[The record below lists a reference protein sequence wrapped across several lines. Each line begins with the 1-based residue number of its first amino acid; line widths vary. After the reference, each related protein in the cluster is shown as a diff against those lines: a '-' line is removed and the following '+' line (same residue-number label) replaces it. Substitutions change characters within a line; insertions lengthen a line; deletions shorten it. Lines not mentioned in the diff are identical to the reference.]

1 MATAL
6 PREGLIRETA
16 EQAVF
21 IGPTKQRLRLKKIE
35 RPTWRRHPQYM
46 SGSSNA
52 VPRKFINGGTCLKR
66 SLRSR
71 AALIAL
77 GVLFVAPGFGGKVQ
91 SWPGRD
97 ADFSY
102 YHTYSWLPVRV
113 LTKSGVLENDDVAAP
128 LIRQA
133 VNRQLSQT
141 GLTEVAQGGD
151 LEVSAAA
158 LTASIPQVEA
168 VIIPS
173 GAASLD
179 YYEPIATIGRYNK
192 EGTLVVNLIIAGTK
206 KSAWLGMAKESID
219 NKPGGGL
226 KKIDKAATAMFKKY
240 PKYTPAK

>member
-1 MATAL
+1 MN
-6 PREGLIRETA
+6 
-16 EQAVF
+16 
-21 IGPTKQRLRLKKIE
+21 
-35 RPTWRRHPQYM
+35 
-46 SGSSNA
+46 GSSNA
-52 VPRKFINGGTCLKR
+52 APRTSIDGGTCTKR
-66 SLRSR
+66 DLRWP
-71 AALIAL
+71 ATWVAL
-77 GVLFVAPGFGGKVQ
+77 GMLFVTPRGAGKVQ
-91 SWPGRD
+91 SWAGKD
-97 ADFSY
+97 ADFSQ

-113 LTKSGVLENDDVAAP
+113 LTKSGVVENDDAAAP

-133 VNRQLSQT
+133 VNRQLSQR
-141 GLTEVAQGGD
+141 GLKEVAQGGD

-168 VIIPS
+168 VIMPW

-240 PKYTPAK
+240 PKYTSAK